1 MGFRNEIRS
10 ETTIEGTA
18 GEVWRV
24 LSDFAS
30 YSEWN
35 PAMEQVQGEAKIG
48 TRLRIRFQLNGG
60 RVMTMKPTVLVA
72 EPGRELRWLGR
83 LLMPGIFDGEHRF
96 EIHETEPGRVRFVQG
111 ERFTGLLVPFL
122 RKLIEVD
129 TATTFTNVN
138 AALAARVIE
147 LRVAGA
153 A

>member
-10 ETTIEGTA
+10 ETTIEGTPD
-18 GEVWRV
+18 EVWGV

-30 YSEWN
+30 YPEWN
-35 PAMEQVQGEAKIG
+35 PGMAQVLGEANAG
-48 TRLRIRFQLNGG
+48 TRLHIRFQLNGG

-83 LLMPGIFDGEHRF
+83 LLLPGIFDGEHRF
-96 EIHETEPGRVRFVQG
+96 EIHEAEPGRVRFVQG
-111 ERFTGLLVPFL
+111 ERFKGLLVPFL

-129 TATTFTNVN
+129 TATTFTKVN

-147 LRVAGA
+147 LRVSGA